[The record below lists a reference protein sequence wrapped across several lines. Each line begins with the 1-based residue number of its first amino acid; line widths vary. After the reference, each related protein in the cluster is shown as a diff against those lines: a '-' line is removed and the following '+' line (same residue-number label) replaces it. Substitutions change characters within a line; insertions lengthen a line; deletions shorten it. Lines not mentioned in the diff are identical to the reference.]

1 MIPSTDRQVN
11 AIKEPSMT
19 FPHLIGNVALIGIGA
34 TATMDL
40 WLLLL
45 SRLGVPTTSFA
56 MVGRWV
62 GHVARGQVAH
72 LAIAKAS
79 PVRHELG
86 LGWLTHYVIG
96 VVYVA
101 ILAAMQGKAWFEQPT
116 FLPALAFGVVTVAAP
131 WFVMQPAMGA
141 GFLALKTP
149 TPLMNCLR
157 NLANHAVF
165 GTGMYL
171 AAAALAAVAA

>member
-1 MIPSTDRQVN
+1 MLS
-11 AIKEPSMT
+11 S
-19 FPHLIGNVALIGIGA
+19 HLIAYVALIGIGA
-34 TATMDL
+34 TATMDVWL
-40 WLLLL
+40 WLL

-62 GHVARGQVAH
+62 GHLARGRFTHV
-72 LAIAKAS
+72 AIAKAL
-79 PVRHELG
+79 PVRNELG

-96 VVYVA
+96 VVYAALLV
-101 ILAAMQGKAWFEQPT
+101 AMQGKAWLEQPT
-116 FLPALAFGVVTVAAP
+116 FLPALVFGVVTVAAP

-149 TPLMNCLR
+149 TPLKNCLR
-157 NLANHAVF
+157 NMANHAVF

-171 AAAALAAVAA
+171 TAAALTRSAA